1 MNLTITDATGIVV
14 SGGRHIFRNTITRD
28 DLAYNIT
35 GKTVTATVRREDSP
49 GTIIAMDEY
58 GDGPLET
65 IPVAITAPLTGL
77 VEWTM
82 TAAMSEALLAPPF
95 PARTTN
101 FTVQY
106 HVVEDDFY
114 PDLLRFRARR
124 PGMN

>member
-14 SGGRHIFRNTITRD
+14 SGGRHIFLNTITRD
-28 DLAYNIT
+28 AGTYNLT

-49 GTIIAMDEY
+49 ATVVDDDLEEIAVSLNV
-58 GDGPLET
+58 PS
-65 IPVAITAPLTGL
+65 TGL
-77 VEWTM
+77 VEWTL
-82 TAAMSEALLAPPF
+82 TAVMSAALLAPPF
-95 PARTTN
+95 PARTTT

-124 PGMN
+124 PGQ

>member
-14 SGGRHIFRNTITRD
+14 AGGRHIFRNTITRD
-28 DLAYNIT
+28 DAPYDIT
-35 GKTVTATVRREDSP
+35 GKTVTATVRREDAPS
-49 GTIIAMDEY
+49 TVIAVDEH
-58 GDGPLET
+58 GDGPLEK
-65 IPVAITAPLTGL
+65 IPVSLSDPATGL
-77 VEWTM
+77 VEWTL
-82 TAAMSEALLAPPF
+82 TAEMSEALLAPPF
-95 PARTTN
+95 PARTAN